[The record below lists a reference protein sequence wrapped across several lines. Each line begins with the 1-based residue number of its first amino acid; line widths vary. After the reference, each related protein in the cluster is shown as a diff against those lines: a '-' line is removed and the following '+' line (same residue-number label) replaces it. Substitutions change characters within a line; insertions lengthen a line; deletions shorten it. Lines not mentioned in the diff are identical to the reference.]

1 MVPCIRCYKSTSS
14 RGGLAIITGGTALAA
29 TKGGVLHGKSG
40 VVFVYALL
48 TMGISASILA
58 FDKGGFTHPNF
69 LGGFMAA
76 YFEYFVITALTT
88 VRAASVWSRRLDV
101 AAAVFALA

>member
-29 TKGGVLHGKSG
+29 TKGGVLHRKSG

-58 FDKGGFTHPNF
+58 FDKGGFTHLLSSATF
-69 LGGFMAA
+69 
-76 YFEYFVITALTT
+76 
-88 VRAASVWSRRLDV
+88 ASSDSARLVGRRD
-101 AAAVFALA
+101 